1 MPTNYNQA
9 YHLQTA
15 EKQTKKILKDAG
27 AGGGVGGIPYKDKQ
41 MWELHM
47 TSPESMQHRKEQSKS
62 KLFEILREITHQFR
76 IL

>member
-41 MWELHM
+41 M
-47 TSPESMQHRKEQSKS
+47 
-62 KLFEILREITHQFR
+62 
-76 IL
+76 